1 MCSNCTLKF
10 ISVVVRQTTFLEKIT
25 RNFKLCEAFGL
36 QEQFFFFFFKPCVKF
51 PRNTIYVLVCLKDRV
66 VPGNSSFCSA
76 YLAFG
81 WIRGPSAISVEMQAP
96 VKTVRS

>member
-1 MCSNCTLKF
+1 MTNNILGKN
-10 ISVVVRQTTFLEKIT
+10 Q

-36 QEQFFFFFFKPCVKF
+36 QEQVFLKKPCAKF
-51 PRNTIYVLVCLKDRV
+51 PRNTIYVLVCLKARV

-81 WIRGPSAISVEMQAP
+81 WIHGPSAIRVEM
-96 VKTVRS
+96 